1 MNRRVLA
8 WTAIFIVGIL
18 LGQLILNLRTDY
30 SIEGARILHLV
41 NRCELWIL
49 TKPFYQE
56 KTIALACPRTDLIRL
71 YPLPVVQPWDED
83 SAIQDTIRVDEV
95 LPDG

>member
-1 MNRRVLA
+1 MNKRVLV
-8 WTAIFIVGIL
+8 WFTIFILGIL
-18 LGQLILNLRTDY
+18 LGQLLLNIRVDY
-30 SIEGARILHLV
+30 SIEGTRILPLAM
-41 NRCELWIL
+41 RCELWIL
-49 TKPFYQE
+49 EKPFYSE